1 MPVPSQI
8 NVAAYAFR
16 QNNAL
21 LAKSIDGLTAEE
33 WLRSPKETSNPPLWI
48 VGHLVWARSMALKF
62 LGTKWERPWLPLF
75 ARGAKP
81 PSTSECPSYEEV
93 LLGWQEVTTS
103 LTAAMEGASDEVLA
117 GAAPEKSP
125 SFDGKISGMVTF
137 LAFHE
142 AYHVGQAAY
151 LRCWMGHSRI
161 VG

>member
-48 VGHLVWARSMALKF
+48 VGHLVWARGNAVKTLGSPWSRDWAKQFSRGAAGVDAADYPAVEEVSKAWADASAELPKF
-62 LGTKWERPWLPLF
+62 LAAASPALLD
-75 ARGAKP
+75 KP
-81 PSTSECPSYEEV
+81 HDKPT
-93 LLGWQEVTTS
+93 
-103 LTAAMEGASDEVLA
+103 
-117 GAAPEKSP
+117 
-125 SFDGKISGMVTF
+125 FDGKMGGFIAF

-142 AYHVGQAAY
+142 TYHVGQVGY
-151 LRCWMGHSRI
+151 LRKWLGHSQL

>member
-8 NVAAYAFR
+8 HTAAHAFR
-16 QNNAL
+16 QNGAL

-33 WLRSPKETSNPPLWI
+33 WLTSPKETSNPPLWI
-48 VGHLVWARSMALKF
+48 LGHLVWARAMAVKL
-62 LGTKWERPWLPLF
+62 LGSTWERPWLPLF
-75 ARGAKP
+75 ARGAKMP
-81 PSTSECPSYEEV
+81 AVPECPSHEEV
-93 LLGWQEVTTS
+93 LLGWQDVTAS
-103 LTAAMEGASDEVLA
+103 LTAALEGASDEVLGA
-117 GAAPEKSP
+117 AAPEKSP

-151 LRCWMGHSRI
+151 LRRWMGPGRI

>member
-8 NVAAYAFR
+8 NVAAHAFR

-21 LAKSIDGLTAEE
+21 LAKSIDGLTPEE
-33 WLRSPKETSNPPLWI
+33 WLSSPKETSNPPLWI

-75 ARGAKP
+75 ARGAKLQAG
-81 PSTSECPSYEEV
+81 SELPTHEEV
-93 LLGWQEVTTS
+93 MLGWQEVTAS
-103 LTAAMEGASDEVLA
+103 LTTALEDASDEVLA

-125 SFDGKISGMVTF
+125 SFDGKISGMVNF

-151 LRCWMGHSRI
+151 LRCWMGRDRI

>member
-1 MPVPSQI
+1 MPISSQI
-8 NVAAYAFR
+8 AVAAYAFS

-21 LAKSIDGLTAEE
+21 LSKSIDGLTPEE
-33 WLRSPKETSNPPLWI
+33 WLLSPKESSNPPLWI

-75 ARGAKP
+75 ARGAKLQAG
-81 PSTSECPSYEEV
+81 SELPTHEEV
-93 LLGWQEVTTS
+93 LLGWQEVSVS
-103 LTAAMEGASDEVLA
+103 LRSALEGASEQILA
-117 GAAPEKSP
+117 EPAPEKSP

-151 LRCWMGHSRI
+151 LRCWMGHGRI